1 MISLLQQLIKF
12 ARVNKKL
19 WMVPAVIVLLVVG
32 GMIVVVQSSAIA
44 PFIYALF

>member
-19 WMVPAVIVLLVVG
+19 WMVPAVIVLLAVG
-32 GMIVVVQSSAIA
+32 GMIIVVQSSAIA

>member
-19 WMVPAVIVLLVVG
+19 WMVPAVIVLLAVG